1 MNIPA
6 FLQTLINHMDAS
18 ASIKILN
25 FKDMVSA
32 RTYRDMAIKLGRKCN
47 TMGVGK
53 DMLAISP
60 LILGDVN
67 PSVDRLFRMYD
78 SKNYFVT
85 IEETR
90 A

>member
-25 FKDMVSA
+25 FKDIVSA
-32 RTYRDMAIKLGRKCN
+32 TAYRNMAIKLGRKCN
-47 TMGVGK
+47 SMGLGQ

-60 LILGDVN
+60 LITGDVN
-67 PSVDRLFRMYD
+67 PSIDRLFRMYD

-85 IEETR
+85 IEETS